1 MDGGA
6 FSQTPRI
13 DAVLNGFPQHCLQK
27 ILCRAAKQFFE
38 AVGGDI
44 TGAREWFAEE
54 FQQAHFEILSKAHIC
69 SLSESSYAVAWVR
82 STVYVRLLT
91 PAGSDFDSNAERVT
105 LGKPA
110 QPDRS

>member
-1 MDGGA
+1 MDGRA
-6 FSQTPRI
+6 FSQTARI
-13 DAVLNGFPQHCLQK
+13 NAVLYGLAQHCLQK
-27 ILCRAAKQFFE
+27 ILCRAAKQLFE

-82 STVYVRLLT
+82 STAYVRLLT
-91 PAGSDFDSNAERVT
+91 PVGSDFDSNVERVI
-105 LGKPA
+105 LGNPG
-110 QPDRS
+110 PT